1 MDYDV
6 LYNFFI
12 LFLKKTIA
20 LPLGQC
26 CIMNSTGG
34 DGIGV

>member
-1 MDYDV
+1 MMCFIIF
-6 LYNFFI
+6 LSFFE
-12 LFLKKTIA
+12 KTIA

>member
-6 LYNFFI
+6 LHNFFI
-12 LFLKKTIA
+12 RILKKNIA
-20 LPLGQC
+20 LPLGQR